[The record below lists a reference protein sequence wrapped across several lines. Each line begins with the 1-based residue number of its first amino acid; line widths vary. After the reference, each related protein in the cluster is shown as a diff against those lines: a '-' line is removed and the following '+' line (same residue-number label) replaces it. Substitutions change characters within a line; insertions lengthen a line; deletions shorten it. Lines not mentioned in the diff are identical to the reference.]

1 MSSDLVTNLVSKV
14 EPLRASFRSQSRGI
28 SAWMVV
34 ACFALL
40 FSEMLFA
47 QSLLPGSAG
56 AGEPI
61 STVDP
66 FSRETP
72 RSLATQMVNAFAS
85 GDYAR
90 AAHYIELAP
99 GLSSER
105 RAKSAIRLQQQL
117 DRRGALQPFV
127 ALSNDPA
134 GVIDD
139 GLPIDQERIGGFR
152 TLTGELP
159 LIARRVSRPGDAP
172 YWVVSAASLAAAKNV
187 SDAPTPGD
195 KRWLPTPLWELS
207 FAGAPVMDWLI
218 LVALV
223 MGLFFGMRLFF
234 YLLLRIIRLW
244 THNPDTHRG
253 FQFAE
258 AAFPPLGLYLAVIG
272 LFYATQQMQVAIV
285 ARQVLVRY
293 AGIVG
298 WFAFVWFLWRLID
311 MGAEIWSGRMAR
323 ADRRRALAALV
334 FARRSA
340 KTALVMIAFVA
351 VLDTI
356 GINVTTGIAALGLG
370 GLAIAL
376 GAQKSIENLVGS
388 LAVIIDQPVRVGDFC
403 KVGDVLGTVED
414 IGMRSSQLRT
424 NARTVVTIPNGD
436 FSSKQIENYSSRD
449 RFLLDPKIGL
459 TYDTSVAQM
468 RAVLAAIRTLLNDDP
483 NVIDGARV
491 HFVRYSESSLDIEV
505 FAYIRACDYEQFL
518 GMREELL
525 LTIMETIA
533 NADASI
539 AFPTR
544 TIVMKAPCPVEL
556 QSQLAP
562 KAPDDSSDV
571 AIGPAV

>member
-1 MSSDLVTNLVSKV
+1 MSGSIFGRLILTVL
-14 EPLRASFRSQSRGI
+14 
-28 SAWMVV
+28 
-34 ACFALL
+34 ALFL
-40 FSEMLFA
+40 AEALFA
-47 QSLLPGSAG
+47 QSLLPGSG
-56 AGEPI
+56 ATESIPAA
-61 STVDP
+61 DP
-66 FSRETP
+66 FARETP
-72 RSLATQMVNAFAS
+72 RSLATQLVNAFAS
-85 GDYAR
+85 GDYTR
-90 AAHYIELAP
+90 AAQYLELAP
-99 GLSSER
+99 GLSGDR
-105 RAKSAIRLQQQL
+105 RAKLAIRLQQQL
-117 DRRGALQPFV
+117 DRRGSLVPFV

-139 GLPIDQERIGGFR
+139 GLAMDQERIGSFR
-152 TLTGELP
+152 TATGELP
-159 LIARRVSRPGDAP
+159 LIARRISQPGATA
-172 YWVVSAASLAAAKNV
+172 YWLVSAASLAAAKNV
-187 SDAPTPGD
+187 ADASTPPD

-218 LVALV
+218 LVGLV
-223 MGLFFGMRLFF
+223 ILLFVGMRLFF
-234 YLLLRIIRLW
+234 YLLLRILRLW
-244 THNPDTHRG
+244 TRNPETHRG

-340 KTALVMIAFVA
+340 KTTLGVIAFVA

-449 RFLLDPKIGL
+449 RFLFDPKIGL
-459 TYDTSVAQM
+459 SYDTSAAQM
-468 RAVLAAIRTLLNDDP
+468 RTVLAAIRTLLQEDE
-483 NVIDGARV
+483 NVIDGART
-491 HFVRYSESSLDIEV
+491 HFVRYSESSLDIEI
-505 FAYIRACDYEQFL
+505 FAYIRTREQAEFL
-518 GMREELL
+518 AIREELL
-525 LTIMETIA
+525 LAIMETIA
-533 NADASI
+533 NLGASI

-544 TIVMKAPCPVEL
+544 TIVMKPTSPSEVQSEL
-556 QSQLAP
+556 WPMARAEAADVVINPQS
-562 KAPDDSSDV
+562 
-571 AIGPAV
+571 

>member
-1 MSSDLVTNLVSKV
+1 MLIDHCRNLISRAKSQCRRACRVSS
-14 EPLRASFRSQSRGI
+14 AI
-28 SAWMVV
+28 SAGLIW
-34 ACFALL
+34 AFIALL
-40 FSEMLFA
+40 ISDSLVA
-47 QSLLPGSAG
+47 QGLLPGSAS
-56 AGEPI
+56 ESI
-61 STVDP
+61 SAADP
-66 FSRETP
+66 FGRETP
-72 RSLATQMVNAFAS
+72 RSLATQLVNAFAS
-85 GDYAR
+85 GDYTR
-90 AAHYIELAP
+90 AAQYLELAP
-99 GLSSER
+99 GLSGDR
-105 RAKSAIRLQQQL
+105 RAKLAIRLQQQL
-117 DRRGALQPFV
+117 DRRGSLVPFV

-139 GLPIDQERIGGFR
+139 GLAMDQERIGSFR
-152 TLTGELP
+152 TATGELP
-159 LIARRVSRPGDAP
+159 LIARRISRPGITA

-187 SDAPTPGD
+187 ADASVPPD

-218 LVALV
+218 LVGLV
-223 MGLFFGMRLFF
+223 ILLFVGMRLFF

-244 THNPDTHRG
+244 TRNPDTHRG

-340 KTALVMIAFVA
+340 KTTLGVIAFVA

-449 RFLLDPKIGL
+449 RFLFDPKIGL
-459 TYDTSVAQM
+459 SYDTSAVQM
-468 RAVLAAIRTLLNDDP
+468 RTVLAAIRTLLQEDE
-483 NVIDGARV
+483 NVIDGART
-491 HFVRYSESSLDIEV
+491 HFVRYSESSLDIEI
-505 FAYIRACDYEQFL
+505 FAYIRTREQSEFL
-518 GMREELL
+518 AMREELL
-525 LTIMETIA
+525 LAIMETIA
-533 NADASI
+533 NLGASI

-544 TIVMKAPCPVEL
+544 TIVMKPVGLIEV
-556 QSQLAP
+556 QPELAP
-562 KAPDDSSDV
+562 ISRAEGTDGEIDPQS
-571 AIGPAV
+571 

>member
-1 MSSDLVTNLVSKV
+1 MSKV
-14 EPLRASFRSQSRGI
+14 QVSNSVAKAESSRRNVRFWSGDV
-28 SAWMVV
+28 SARLIL
-34 ACFALL
+34 AILTLL
-40 FSEMLFA
+40 FSTLLVA
-47 QSLLPGSAG
+47 QGLLPGSSN

-61 STVDP
+61 ALADP

-72 RSLATQMVNAFAS
+72 RSLATQLVSAFAS

-90 AAHYIELAP
+90 AAQYLELAP
-99 GLSSER
+99 GLSIDR
-105 RAKSAIRLQQQL
+105 RAKLAIRLQQQL
-117 DRRGALQPFV
+117 DRRGSLQPFV

-134 GVIDD
+134 GIIDD
-139 GLPIDQERIGGFR
+139 GLPLDQERIGSFR
-152 TLTGELP
+152 TLNGELP
-159 LIARRVSRPGDAP
+159 LIARRISQPGAKS

-187 SDAPTPGD
+187 ADASSPSD

-223 MGLFFGMRLFF
+223 LGLFFGMRLFF
-234 YLLLRIIRLW
+234 YLLLRIIRVW
-244 THNPDTHRG
+244 TRNPETHRG

-340 KTALVMIAFVA
+340 KTALGVIAFVA

-436 FSSKQIENYSSRD
+436 FSSKQIENYSTRD

-459 TYDTSVAQM
+459 SYDTTVTQM
-468 RAVLAAIRTLLNDDP
+468 RTVLAAIRTLLNDDP
-483 NVIDGARV
+483 RVLEGARV
-491 HFVRYSESSLDIEV
+491 HFVRYSESALDIEV
-505 FAYIRACDYEQFL
+505 FAYIRTKDYAQFL
-518 GMREELL
+518 TIREELL
-525 LTIMETIA
+525 LTILETIA
-533 NADASI
+533 NAGASI

-544 TIVMKAPCPVEL
+544 TIVMKAPCP
-556 QSQLAP
+556 
-562 KAPDDSSDV
+562 D
-571 AIGPAV
+571 